1 VSTISGVDT
10 TEAAVD
16 DDSGGATRAL
26 DCWATVTASD
36 RTAVGGPHGALAC
49 GDVPTGGTL
58 RSPRWFVYG
67 LLAIAVVALG
77 VRIGYTLRVAD
88 DLVLTGDAQT
98 YHLLAARLAY
108 GDGYVRVGG
117 ALEGTPTAEFPP
129 LFPAVLAVVDA
140 FGGDAVTTQRLFT
153 SVLGVGTVV
162 LIGLAGRRVRGPAV
176 GLVAAG
182 GAAVYPMLFQVDG
195 ALMAESLY
203 ALLVAGF
210 LYATYRAID
219 EPLVLLN
226 WVLAGALAGLAALTR
241 TEGLLLLP
249 VVLVPAALRRRAS
262 WRSRATVLGAAT
274 VAMAVVIMPWVVRNG
289 LVFDRLVPI
298 SNNSGTLV
306 AGANCDRTYAGQYRG
321 VWRFECVTE
330 IDVAGLD
337 EPEIADR
344 FREVGFDYASDH
356 RGDAPRIMAIRV
368 LRTFGLYEP
377 KEQIDW
383 ESFEGR
389 DVEWQTRGHR
399 MFLVLLPLSV
409 IGAVVLGRA
418 RRAWWPLVGPIAI
431 VVVTTAIGYG
441 NQRFRI
447 LAEPGILILAAVAV
461 VAGVRAIRHYTARVP
476 DPESASLRA

>member
-1 VSTISGVDT
+1 M
-10 TEAAVD
+10 
-16 DDSGGATRAL
+16 
-26 DCWATVTASD
+26 
-36 RTAVGGPHGALAC
+36 
-49 GDVPTGGTL
+49 PTGGTL

-98 YHLLAARLAY
+98 YHLLAARLAD
-108 GDGYVRVGG
+108 GDGYVRVSG

-182 GAAVYPMLFQVDG
+182 GAAIYPMLFQVDG

-203 ALLVAGF
+203 AALVAGF
-210 LYATYRAID
+210 LFATYRAID
-219 EPLVLLN
+219 EPRLLLN

-249 VVLVPAALRRRAS
+249 VVLVPEALRSGAS
-262 WRSRATVLGAAT
+262 WRDRGTVLAATT
-274 VAMAVVIMPWVVRNG
+274 VAMLVVIMPWIVRNG

-356 RGDAPRIMAIRV
+356 AGDVPRIMAIRV

-418 RRAWWPLVGPIAI
+418 RRAWWPLVGPVAI

-461 VAGVRAIRHYTARVP
+461 VAAGRRAFTTLLRFPTRKAPVP
-476 DPESASLRA
+476 RA